1 MRSRRTQR
9 ALVLCSYFRGGAVA
23 REDLVIR
30 IAGEAGE
37 GVLITGQMVTQ
48 ATARAG
54 YHVLTDSVPPA
65 EIKGGYSFYQIR
77 LGQHRLQSRGDAVDV
92 LLAFNQEAFD
102 NSIGQLRTGG
112 VLIYDPAELSPPAS
126 DAYVSYGVPLTDIAK
141 NDVQL
146 ALAKNMVAVGV
157 VAGLFGLDLEHAHR
171 LLRES
176 KLAKKGEDILNKNLR
191 AIDLGHAWVQ
201 EHVKERASLEVKAS
215 RLEDRIV
222 LSGNQAVALGA
233 LVAGCRRYAGYP
245 ITPATDIMEF
255 LAEELPK
262 LGGAV
267 IQAEDEIAAIGMV
280 LGASY
285 AGQKAMTATSGP
297 GISLMTEMIGLASMA
312 EIPSVVIDC
321 QRAGPSTGMPTRH
334 EQGDLNLAVYGAH
347 GEVQRVVL
355 APTSVMDCF
364 WTTIDALNLSE
375 EFQLPAIVMQ
385 DTVLAVRTESIPRP
399 DLASAKVVNR
409 RRFAYRD
416 TGDGQAPG
424 YDAASGPEHYL
435 RYEITPDGVSPMA
448 IPGTPGGAYVATGL
462 EHTQAA
468 NTSSDARNH
477 SAMTEKRFKKLEG
490 VLARA
495 PAAHEYGDP
504 SAEIGFLTWGST
516 LGAVAE
522 AIDRLAAQGVKAH
535 ALAPRLVWPLPTHQI
550 NPFLQGKRVVVVPE
564 VNYTGQ
570 YAQLLKT
577 HYPNVEFTRL
587 NVYGGQPFSVKRII
601 EAVTPAGAA
610 APNGALSRK

>member
-1 MRSRRTQR
+1 M
-9 ALVLCSYFRGGAVA
+9 A

-54 YHVLTDSVPPA
+54 YYVLTDSVPPA

-77 LGQHRLQSRGDAVDV
+77 LGESRLRSRGDLVDV

-102 NSIGQLRTGG
+102 NSIEHLRDGG
-112 VLIYDPAELSPPAS
+112 ILFYDTAELSPAES
-126 DAYVSYGVPLTDIAK
+126 DRYRSYAVPLTDIAK
-141 NDVQL
+141 NEVEL
-146 ALAKNMVAVGV
+146 TLAKNMVAVGV
-157 VAGLFGLDLEHAHR
+157 VAGLFGLDAAHVHR

-176 KLAKKGEDILNKNLR
+176 KLAKKGEDILNKNLEK
-191 AIDLGHAWVQ
+191 VS
-201 EHVKERASLEVKAS
+201 ERGTLEVRPSK
-215 RLEDRIV
+215 LEGRIV

-255 LAEELPK
+255 LADELPK

-267 IQAEDEIAAIGMV
+267 VQAEDEIAAIGMV
-280 LGASY
+280 LGASF

-297 GISLMTEMIGLASMA
+297 GISLMTEMLGLASMA
-312 EIPSVVIDC
+312 EIPSVVINC

-347 GEVQRVVL
+347 GEVQRAVL
-355 APTSVMDCF
+355 APTSVVDCF
-364 WTTIDALNLSE
+364 WTTIDAFNLAE
-375 EFQLPAIVMQ
+375 EFQLPVIVLQ
-385 DTVLAVRTESIPRP
+385 DTVLAVRTESLPKP
-399 DLASAKVVNR
+399 DLSKVKVVNR
-409 RRFAYRD
+409 RTFAYRD
-416 TGDGQAPG
+416 TADGKGPG

-435 RYEITPDGVSPMA
+435 RYQITADGVSPMA

-477 SAMTEKRFKKLEG
+477 SAMTEKRFRKLEG

-504 SAEIGFLTWGST
+504 TADIGFLTWGST
-516 LGAVAE
+516 LGEVAE
-522 AIDRLAAQGVKAH
+522 AIDRLKAQGIKAH
-535 ALAPRLVWPLPTHQI
+535 ALAPRMLWPLPTHQI
-550 NPFLQGKRVVVVPE
+550 DPFLKNKRVVIVPE
-564 VNYTGQ
+564 VNFTGQ
-570 YAQLLKT
+570 FAQLLKT
-577 HYPNVEFTRL
+577 HYQNVEFTRL
-587 NVYGGQPFSVKRII
+587 NVYGGQPFSVANIL
-601 EAVTPAGAA
+601 EAVNPAPTANGT
-610 APNGALSRK
+610 NGALTRKEAPVRA

>member
-1 MRSRRTQR
+1 
-9 ALVLCSYFRGGAVA
+9 VA

-48 ATARAG
+48 AAARAG

-77 LGQHRLQSRGDAVDV
+77 LGEQRLRSRGDVVDV
-92 LLAFNQEAFD
+92 LLAFNQEAFL
-102 NSIGQLRTGG
+102 NSIEYLRSGG
-112 VLIYDPAELSPPAS
+112 ILIYDSAEVRLAES
-126 DAYVSYGVPLTDIAK
+126 DRYRAYAVPLTDIAK
-141 NDVQL
+141 NQVEL

-157 VAGLFGLDLEHAHR
+157 VAGLFGLDTQHVHR

-176 KLAKKGEDILNKNLR
+176 KLARKGAEILNKNLK
-191 AIDLGHAWVQ
+191 AVDLGYAFVR
-201 EHVKERASLEVKAS
+201 EHVTERGTLEVRPAN
-215 RLEDRIV
+215 LEGRIV
-222 LSGNQAVALGA
+222 LSGNHAMALGA

-255 LAEELPK
+255 LADELPRV
-262 LGGAV
+262 GGAV
-267 IQAEDEIAAIGMV
+267 VQAEDEIAAIGMV

-297 GISLMTEMIGLASMA
+297 GLSLMTEMLGLASMA
-312 EIPSVVIDC
+312 EIPSVIVDS

-355 APTSVMDCF
+355 APTSLMDCF
-364 WTTIDALNLSE
+364 WITIDAFNLSE
-375 EFQLPAIVMQ
+375 EFQLPAIVLQ
-385 DTVLAVRTESIPRP
+385 DTLLAVRTESIPRP
-399 DLASAKVVNR
+399 DLSQVKLVNR
-409 RRFAYRD
+409 RTFAYAD
-416 TGDGQAPG
+416 DDPAHGHG
-424 YDAASGPEHYL
+424 YDAASGPERYL
-435 RYEITPDGVSPMA
+435 RYQITGDGVSPMA

-477 SAMTEKRFKKLEG
+477 TAMTEKRFLKLQG
-490 VLARA
+490 VLAKA
-495 PAAHEYGDP
+495 PPPHEYGDP
-504 SAEIGFLTWGST
+504 SAELAFLTWGST
-516 LGAVAE
+516 FGVVCE
-522 AIDRLAAQGVKAH
+522 AIDRLAAQGIKAH
-535 ALAPRLVWPLPTHQI
+535 ALAPRMLWPLPTDQI
-550 NPFLQGKRVVVVPE
+550 DPFLKNKRTVIVPE

-570 YAQLLKT
+570 FAQLLKT
-577 HYPNVEFTRL
+577 HYQNVEFTRL
-587 NVYGGQPFSVKRII
+587 NVYGGQPFNVSQIV
-601 EAVTPAGAA
+601 EAVNPVGAQP
-610 APNGALSRK
+610 APNGTPGRKEAALHA

>member
-1 MRSRRTQR
+1 
-9 ALVLCSYFRGGAVA
+9 
-23 REDLVIR
+23 
-30 IAGEAGE
+30 
-37 GVLITGQMVTQ
+37 
-48 ATARAG
+48 TARAG

-77 LGQHRLQSRGDAVDV
+77 LGEQRLRSRGDAVDV
-92 LLAFNQEAFD
+92 LLAFNHEAYD
-102 NSIGQLRTGG
+102 NSIDHLRDRGI
-112 VLIYDPAELSPPAS
+112 LIYDSAELNPPDS
-126 DAYVSYGVPLTDIAK
+126 ERYHSYAVPLTDIAK
-141 NDVQL
+141 NEVEL

-157 VAGLFGLDLEHAHR
+157 VAGLFGLEPEHVHR

-176 KLAKKGEDILNKNLR
+176 KLARKGEEILNKNLK
-191 AIDLGHAWVQ
+191 AVDLGYAYVR
-201 EHVKERASLEVKAS
+201 ENVAERNALEVRPSA
-215 RLEDRIV
+215 LEGRVV
-222 LSGNQAVALGA
+222 LSGNQAIALGA

-255 LAEELPK
+255 LADELPR
-262 LGGAV
+262 LAGAV

-297 GISLMTEMIGLASMA
+297 GLSLMTEMLGLASMA
-312 EIPSVVIDC
+312 EIPAVVIDC

-364 WTTIDALNLSE
+364 WITIDAFNLAE
-375 EFQLPAIVMQ
+375 EFQVPAIVLQ

-399 DLASAKVVNR
+399 DLARVRVVNR
-409 RRFAYRD
+409 RAFAYRD
-416 TGDGQAPG
+416 QGDGRGDG
-424 YDAASGPEHYL
+424 YDAASGPE
-435 RYEITPDGVSPMA
+435 RYMRYQITPDGVSPMA
-448 IPGTPGGAYVATGL
+448 IPGTAGGAYVATGL

-477 SAMTEKRFKKLEG
+477 AAMTEKRFRKLEG
-490 VLARA
+490 VVQHA
-495 PAAHEYGDP
+495 PPAHAYGDP

-516 LGAVAE
+516 LGVVAE
-522 AIDRLAAQGVKAH
+522 AIDRLAADGVKAH
-535 ALAPRLVWPLPTHQI
+535 ALAPRLLWPLPTHQI
-550 NPFLQGKRVVVVPE
+550 DPFLKGKKVVYVPE

-570 YAQLLKT
+570 FAHLLKT
-577 HYPNVEFTRL
+577 QYQDVEFTRI
-587 NVYGGQPFSVKRII
+587 NVYGGQPFSVAHILG
-601 EAVTPAGAA
+601 AVQPAA
-610 APNGALSRK
+610 AAASTRQEAAIHA

>member
-1 MRSRRTQR
+1 M
-9 ALVLCSYFRGGAVA
+9 A

-54 YHVLTDSVPPA
+54 YYVLTDSVPPA

-77 LGQHRLQSRGDAVDV
+77 LGEKRLRARGDLVDV

-102 NSIGQLRTGG
+102 NSIEQLRPGG
-112 VLIYDPAELSPPAS
+112 ILIFDSAELNPPES
-126 DAYVSYGVPLTDIAK
+126 DRYRSYAVPLTDIAK
-141 NDVQL
+141 NEVEL
-146 ALAKNMVAVGV
+146 TLAKNMVAVGV
-157 VAGLFGLDLEHAHR
+157 VAGLFGLEASHVHR

-176 KLAKKGEDILNKNLR
+176 KLAKKGEEILNKNLK
-191 AIDLGHAWVQ
+191 AVDLGYQYVR
-201 EHVKERASLEVKAS
+201 EHVSERGSLEVRPSK
-215 RLEDRIV
+215 LEGRVV
-222 LSGNQAVALGA
+222 LSGNHAVALGA
-233 LVAGCRRYAGYP
+233 LIAGCRRYAGYP

-255 LAEELPK
+255 LADELPK

-267 IQAEDEIAAIGMV
+267 VQAEDEIAAIGMV

-297 GISLMTEMIGLASMA
+297 GISLMTEMLGLASMA

-347 GEVQRVVL
+347 GEVQRIVL
-355 APTSVMDCF
+355 APTSVVDCF
-364 WTTIDALNLSE
+364 WTTIEAFNLAE
-375 EFQLPAIVMQ
+375 EFQLPVIVLQ

-399 DLASAKVVNR
+399 DLSKVKVVNR
-409 RRFAYRD
+409 RTFAYRD
-416 TGDGQAPG
+416 TGDGQSPG
-424 YDAASGPEHYL
+424 YDASSGPEHYL
-435 RYEITPDGVSPMA
+435 RYQITADGVSPMA

-477 SAMTEKRFKKLEG
+477 SAMTRKRFSKLEG
-490 VLARA
+490 ALAKA
-495 PAAHEYGDP
+495 PPAHEYGDP
-504 SAEIGFLTWGST
+504 SADIGFLTWGST
-516 LGAVAE
+516 LGVVAE
-522 AIDRLAAQGVKAH
+522 AIDRLAAQGIKAH
-535 ALAPRLVWPLPTHQI
+535 ALAPRMIWPLPTHQI
-550 NPFLQGKRVVVVPE
+550 DPFLKNKRLVIVPE

-570 YAQLLKT
+570 FAQLLKT
-577 HYPNVEFTRL
+577 HYQNIEFKRL
-587 NVYGGQPFSVKRII
+587 NVYGGQPFDVAQVLD
-601 EAVTPAGAA
+601 AVSAA
-610 APNGALSRK
+610 APVSAGPNGSLRRQEATAHA

>member
-1 MRSRRTQR
+1 
-9 ALVLCSYFRGGAVA
+9 VA

-77 LGQHRLQSRGDAVDV
+77 LGEHRLQSRGDAVDV

-102 NSIGQLRTGG
+102 NSIGQLRKGG
-112 VLIYDPAELSPPAS
+112 VLIFDSAELNPPTS
-126 DAYVSYGVPLTDIAK
+126 DDYVSYGVPLTDIAK
-141 NDVQL
+141 KDVEL

-157 VAGLFGLDLEHAHR
+157 VAGMFGLELEHAHR

-201 EHVKERASLEVKAS
+201 EHVKERSSFEVKAS
-215 RLEDRIV
+215 HLEGRIV
-222 LSGNQAVALGA
+222 LSGNTAIALGA

-280 LGASY
+280 VGSSY
-285 AGQKAMTATSGP
+285 AGQKSMTATSGP
-297 GISLMTEMIGLASMA
+297 GLSLMTEMLGLASMA
-312 EIPSVVIDC
+312 EIPAVIVDC

-334 EQGDLNLAVYGAH
+334 EQGDLNHAVFAAH
-347 GEVQRVVL
+347 GEASRIVL
-355 APTSVMDCF
+355 APTSVTDCF
-364 WTTIDALNLSE
+364 WTIIHAFNLTE
-375 EFQLPAIVMQ
+375 EFQLPAIVLQ

-399 DLASAKVVNR
+399 DLSQVKLTER
-409 RRFAYRD
+409 RTFAYRD
-416 TGDGQAPG
+416 TESANGHG
-424 YDAASGPEHYL
+424 YDAASGPERYL
-435 RYEITPDGVSPMA
+435 RYQLTPDGVSAMA

-468 NTSSDARNH
+468 NTSSEARNH

-490 VLARA
+490 VLDKA
-495 PAAHEYGDP
+495 PPAHEYGDP

-516 LGAVAE
+516 LGAVNE
-522 AIDRLAAQGVKAH
+522 AIDRLAADGIKAH
-535 ALAPRLVWPLPTHQI
+535 VLAPRLLWPLPVHQI
-550 NPFLQGKRVVVVPE
+550 DPFLKGKKVVYVPE

-570 YAQLLKT
+570 FAQILRA
-577 HYPNVEFTRL
+577 HYQSVQFTSI
-587 NVYGGQPFSVKRII
+587 NVYGGQPFSVARIV
-601 EAVTPAGAA
+601 EAVLPKAPAASTQGAA
-610 APNGALSRK
+610 VHA

>member
-1 MRSRRTQR
+1 
-9 ALVLCSYFRGGAVA
+9 VA

-77 LGQHRLQSRGDAVDV
+77 LGERRLRARGDSVDV

-102 NSIGQLRTGG
+102 NSIDHLRTGG
-112 VLIYDPAELSPPAS
+112 IVIYDSAELNPPENAR
-126 DAYVSYGVPLTDIAK
+126 YRSYAVPLTDIAK
-141 NDVQL
+141 NEVEL

-157 VAGLFGLDLEHAHR
+157 VAGLFGLATEHVHR

-176 KLAKKGEDILNKNLR
+176 KLAKKGEEILNKNLK
-191 AIDLGHAWVQ
+191 AVDLGFAYVRDK
-201 EHVKERASLEVKAS
+201 VAERNTLEVKAS
-215 RLEDRIV
+215 SLEGHVV
-222 LSGNQAVALGA
+222 LSGNHAVALGA

-255 LAEELPK
+255 LAEELPR

-285 AGQKAMTATSGP
+285 AGQKSMTATSGP
-297 GISLMTEMIGLASMA
+297 GLSLMTEMLGLASMA
-312 EIPSVVIDC
+312 EIPAVVIDC

-347 GEVQRVVL
+347 GEVQRAVL

-364 WTTIDALNLSE
+364 WITVDAFNLSE
-375 EFQLPAIVMQ
+375 EFQIPSLVLQ

-399 DLASAKVVNR
+399 DLANAKVVKR
-409 RRFAYRD
+409 RTFAYQD
-416 TGDGQAPG
+416 SPNEPG
-424 YDAASGPEHYL
+424 YDAASGPERYL
-435 RYEITPDGVSPMA
+435 RYQVTTDGVSPMA
-448 IPGTPGGAYVATGL
+448 IPGTAGGAYVATGL

-477 SAMTEKRFKKLEG
+477 AAMTEKRFRKLDG
-490 VLARA
+490 VVQKA
-495 PAAHEYGDP
+495 PPAHEYGDP
-504 SAEIGFLTWGST
+504 SATIGFLTWGST
-516 LGAVAE
+516 LGVVAE
-522 AIDRLAAQGVKAH
+522 AIDRLAADGIKAH
-535 ALAPRLVWPLPTHQI
+535 ALAPRLLWPLPTHQI
-550 NPFLQGKRVVVVPE
+550 DPFLKGKQVVYVPE

-570 YAQLLKT
+570 FAQLLKT
-577 HYPNVEFTRL
+577 QYQDVEFTRI
-587 NVYGGQPFSVKRII
+587 NVYGGQPFNVSHII
-601 EAVTPAGAA
+601 DAVQPAKPA
-610 APNGALSRK
+610 APARTTEAALHA

>member
-1 MRSRRTQR
+1 M
-9 ALVLCSYFRGGAVA
+9 A

-37 GVLITGQMVTQ
+37 GVSITGQMVTQ

-54 YHVLTDSVPPA
+54 YYVLTDSVPPA

-77 LGQHRLQSRGDAVDV
+77 LGEKRLRARGDSVDV

-102 NSIGQLRTGG
+102 NSIEHLRTGG
-112 VLIYDPAELSPPAS
+112 ILIYDSAELSPPAS
-126 DAYVSYGVPLTDIAK
+126 DAYRSYAVPLTDIAK
-141 NDVQL
+141 NEVEL
-146 ALAKNMVAVGV
+146 ALSKNMVAVGA
-157 VAGLFGLDLEHAHR
+157 VAGLFGLDRQHIHR

-176 KLAKKGEDILNKNLR
+176 KLAKKGADILNKNLK
-191 AIDLGHAWVQ
+191 AVDLGYAYVL
-201 EHVKERASLEVKAS
+201 EHVTERNSLEVRPSK
-215 RLEDRIV
+215 LEGRIV
-222 LSGNQAVALGA
+222 LSGNHAVALGA

-255 LAEELPK
+255 LADELPK
-262 LGGAV
+262 VGGAV
-267 IQAEDEIAAIGMV
+267 VQAEDEIAAIGMV

-285 AGQKAMTATSGP
+285 AGQKSMTATSGP
-297 GISLMTEMIGLASMA
+297 GFSLMTEMLGLASMA
-312 EIPSVVIDC
+312 EIPTVVINC

-355 APTSVMDCF
+355 APTSLMDCF
-364 WTTIDALNLSE
+364 WITIDAFNLAE
-375 EFQLPAIVMQ
+375 EFQLPVIVLQ

-399 DLASAKVVNR
+399 DLSQVKVVNR
-409 RRFAYRD
+409 RTFAYRD
-416 TGDGQAPG
+416 DGDASRGHG
-424 YDAASGPEHYL
+424 YDASSGPERYL

-468 NTSSDARNH
+468 NTTSDAGVH
-477 SAMTEKRFKKLEG
+477 SAMTEKRFRKLDG
-490 VLARA
+490 VLSKA
-495 PAAHEYGDP
+495 PPAHEYGDP

-516 LGAVAE
+516 FGVICE
-522 AIDRLAAQGVKAH
+522 AIARLQAEGIAAH
-535 ALAPRLVWPLPTHQI
+535 ALAPRLLWPLATGQI
-550 NPFLQGKRVVVVPE
+550 DPFLKNKRMVIVPE

-570 YAQLLKT
+570 FAQLLKT
-577 HYPNVEFTRL
+577 HYQNVQFTRL
-587 NVYGGQPFSVKRII
+587 NVYGGQPFSVVSIV
-601 EAVTPAGAA
+601 EAVKSAGASSKLTKVT
-610 APNGALSRK
+610 NGALSREEAPVHA

>member
-1 MRSRRTQR
+1 
-9 ALVLCSYFRGGAVA
+9 VA

-54 YHVLTDSVPPA
+54 YYVLTDSVPPA
-65 EIKGGYSFYQIR
+65 EIKGGYSFFQIR
-77 LGQHRLQSRGDAVDV
+77 LGEQRLRSRGDQVDV

-102 NSIGQLRTGG
+102 NSIPHLRQGG
-112 VLIYDPAELSPPAS
+112 ILIYDAAELSPAAS
-126 DAYVSYGVPLTDIAK
+126 DRYRSYAVPLTDIAK
-141 NDVQL
+141 NEVEL
-146 ALAKNMVAVGV
+146 TLAKNMVAVGV
-157 VAGLFGLDLEHAHR
+157 VAGLFGLDPGHVHR

-176 KLAKKGEDILNKNLR
+176 KLAKKGQEILNKNLK
-191 AIDLGHAWVQ
+191 AVDLGYQYVQ
-201 EHVKERASLEVKAS
+201 ERVSERGALEVRPS
-215 RLEDRIV
+215 RLEGRVV
-222 LSGNQAVALGA
+222 LSGNHAVALGA
-233 LVAGCRRYAGYP
+233 MAAGCRRYAGYP

-255 LAEELPK
+255 LADELPK
-262 LGGAV
+262 VGGAV
-267 IQAEDEIAAIGMV
+267 VQAEDEIAAIGMV

-297 GISLMTEMIGLASMA
+297 GISLMTEMLGLGSMA
-312 EIPSVVIDC
+312 EIPAVVVDC

-334 EQGDLNLAVYGAH
+334 EQGDLNIAVYGAH
-347 GEVQRVVL
+347 GEIQRVVL

-364 WTTIDALNLSE
+364 WTTVDAFNLAE
-375 EFQLPAIVMQ
+375 EFQLPVVVLQ
-385 DTVLAVRTESIPRP
+385 DTVLAVRTESIPKP
-399 DLASAKVVNR
+399 DLSKVKVVNR
-409 RRFAYRD
+409 RTFAY
-416 TGDGQAPG
+416 TEAGDGQAPG

-435 RYEITPDGVSPMA
+435 RYEITSDGVSPMA

-468 NTSSDARNH
+468 NTTSDARTH
-477 SAMTEKRFKKLEG
+477 SAMTEKRFKKLDG

-495 PAAHEYGDP
+495 PAAHEHGDP

-535 ALAPRLVWPLPTHQI
+535 ALAPRMIWPLPTHQI
-550 NPFLQGKRVVVVPE
+550 DRFLKGKRVVIVPE

-587 NVYGGQPFSVKRII
+587 NVYGGQPFSVAGVL
-601 EAVTPAGAA
+601 EAVAPLSTPSR
-610 APNGALSRK
+610 PNGALGTKEAAVRA

>member
-1 MRSRRTQR
+1 
-9 ALVLCSYFRGGAVA
+9 VA

-77 LGQHRLQSRGDAVDV
+77 LGEQRLRARGDLVDV

-102 NSIGQLRTGG
+102 NSIEYLRDGG
-112 VLIYDPAELSPPAS
+112 ILIYDSAELHPADS
-126 DAYVSYGVPLTDIAK
+126 DRYRSYAVPLTDIAK
-141 NDVQL
+141 NEVEL
-146 ALAKNMVAVGV
+146 TLAKNMVAVGV
-157 VAGLFGLDLEHAHR
+157 VGGLFGLDTGHVHR

-176 KLAKKGEDILNKNLR
+176 KLARKGEDILNKNLK
-191 AIDLGHAWVQ
+191 AVDLGYQYVR
-201 EHVKERASLEVKAS
+201 ERVTERASLEVRAS
-215 RLEDRIV
+215 DLHGHIV

-255 LAEELPK
+255 LADELPR

-267 IQAEDEIAAIGMV
+267 VQAEDEIAAIGMV

-297 GISLMTEMIGLASMA
+297 GISLMTEMLGLASMA
-312 EIPSVVIDC
+312 EIPSVVVDC

-355 APTSVMDCF
+355 APTSVVDCF
-364 WTTIDALNLSE
+364 WTTIEAFNLAE
-375 EFQLPAIVMQ
+375 EFQLPVIVLQ

-399 DLASAKVVNR
+399 DLSQAKIVNR
-409 RRFAYRD
+409 RTFAYRD
-416 TGDGQAPG
+416 TDDGRGPG

-435 RYEITPDGVSPMA
+435 RYELTPDGVSPMA
-448 IPGTPGGAYVATGL
+448 IPGTAGGAYVATGL

-477 SAMTEKRFKKLEG
+477 SAMTEKRFKKLDG
-490 VLARA
+490 VLAKA
-495 PAAHEYGDP
+495 PPPHTYGDP
-504 SAEIGFLTWGST
+504 SAELGFLTWGST
-516 LGAVAE
+516 LGVVAE
-522 AIDRLAAQGVKAH
+522 AIDRLKADGIKAQ
-535 ALAPRLVWPLPTHQI
+535 ALAPRMLWPLPTDQLDR
-550 NPFLQGKRVVVVPE
+550 FLANKRRVIVPE

-570 YAQLLKT
+570 FAQLLKA
-577 HYPNVEFTRL
+577 HYQNVEFTRL
-587 NVYGGQPFSVKRII
+587 NIYGGQPFNVSRIL
-601 EAVTPAGAA
+601 EAVQTPAPAR
-610 APNGALSRK
+610 NGALVRTEAAAHA